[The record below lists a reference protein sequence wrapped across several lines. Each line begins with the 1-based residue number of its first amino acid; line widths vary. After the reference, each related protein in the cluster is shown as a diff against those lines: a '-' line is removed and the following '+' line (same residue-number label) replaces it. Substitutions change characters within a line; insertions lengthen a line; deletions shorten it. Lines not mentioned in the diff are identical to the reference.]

1 MKIDGSMK
9 NADSVRPNTL
19 IMALRCFD
27 PGIKSKRS
35 SNTSL
40 TNSGK
45 WAGFT
50 TGYAE
55 FLKSKIAMVETDLL
69 NFQKTGSDR
78 TRRVLPKKS

>member
-1 MKIDGSMK
+1 MIYGTRYK

-19 IMALRCFD
+19 IMAQRCFD
-27 PGIKSKRS
+27 PGIESKRS

-40 TNSGK
+40 PKSGI

-55 FLKSKIAMVETDLL
+55 LLKSKIAMVESGLL

-78 TRRVLPKKS
+78 TSGVLPKKS